1 MKTIIAF
8 VSLLTLTA
16 CAIPERP
23 TQATG
28 PSKPVNSLPTA
39 EMLAHDA
46 GYMLVGPKRESKEVK
61 QYFLYKG
68 QYHTEQPTDP
78 SHALLLNRPA
88 DRADF
93 AEVPGA
99 RMVERTVRVP
109 FEFASTLFRP
119 TPQQQFQ
126 IQQLSA
132 VADRIEVRGRTDG
145 KGLKGADERV
155 ARLRA
160 EAAKR
165 YLLDSGLP
173 SNIIAVSYQAA
184 GDYIADN
191 HRSAGR
197 GMNRRVELEFY
208 IDDFT
213 VTRNSRALELSP
225 LKSSITITTTQK
237 AIAVPVPSAEWQDA
251 PSSSQIP
258 KHDGWQPVTNGL
270 RTPTD
275 DDYSIINEGD
285 L

>member
-8 VSLLTLTA
+8 VSLCTLSA
-16 CAIPERP
+16 CAVPERP

-28 PSKPVNSLPTA
+28 LSKPVNSLPTA
-39 EMLAHDA
+39 EMLVHDA
-46 GYMLVGPKRESKEVK
+46 GYMLVGPERDKKEVK

-68 QYHTEQPTDP
+68 QHHIAKPTDP
-78 SHALLLNRPA
+78 KHAVLLNRLA

-99 RMVERTVRVP
+99 MMVERIVRVP
-109 FEFASTLFRP
+109 FKFASTLFSP
-119 TPQQQFQ
+119 TPQQQSQ

-145 KGLKGADERV
+145 KGLKGPDERV

-165 YLLDSGLP
+165 YLLDRGLP

-213 VTRNSRALELSP
+213 VARNSRALELSP
-225 LKSSITITTTQK
+225 LMPSVKTTITTTRK
-237 AIAVPVPSAEWQDA
+237 VIPEPVAEWQNV
-251 PSSSQIP
+251 PSNSQIP
-258 KHDGWQPVTNGL
+258 NHDEWQPVTNGL